1 MRHPSEQDLA
11 LHAGRD
17 LGILAAWRVGRHV
30 AHCGQCRASVEAYAA
45 FGPDSPKWSEL
56 PPDLDW
62 DRLAMEMK
70 ANIRLGLEAGECV
83 GPAPAI
89 AGAFS
94 GAHTLFAYAG
104 VIVLVVAGLVL
115 QRPAPMIAS
124 HENASHENASP
135 ENSVVFA
142 MSGNGIEMKQGGRAV
157 GLRSGRAID
166 ITYSASAQGA
176 VGARYVDAD
185 TGYVTIINVN
195 AQ

>member
-1 MRHPSEQDLA
+1 MKHPGEQDLA

-17 LGILAAWRVGRHV
+17 LGMLAAWRVGRHV
-30 AHCGQCRASVEAYAA
+30 ARCEQCRQSVAAYAA

-56 PPDLDW
+56 PADLDW

-83 GPAPAI
+83 GPAPALPSVFT
-89 AGAFS
+89 GV
-94 GAHTLFAYAG
+94 HTLFAYAG
-104 VIVLVVAGLVL
+104 AILLAVAGLVL
-115 QRPAPMIAS
+115 QRPAPMVTS
-124 HENASHENASP
+124 LENTAP

-142 MSGNGIEMKQGGRAV
+142 MNGNGIEMKQGGRAI
-157 GLRSGRAID
+157 GLRSGRAMD
-166 ITYSASAQGA
+166 ITYSASARGA

-185 TGYVTIINVN
+185 TGYVTVINVN